1 MKTTDN
7 RHYKAAEGC
16 LIVRKSDGA
25 IMGDSIDLGSADSI
39 ENYEESEFPQEI
51 IDEYTDFDVDGEIHH
66 DPTDA
71 ELLANAKRAK
81 ISEISEYDRS
91 SAVNSFR
98 IDGQQM
104 WLTREERTQIDESIN
119 AYDGMGATSMTKY
132 FGGIPFTFTLVQ
144 WKQMLNALIVYASDA
159 LNVTEAHKAAVMA
172 MATIEEVEAFDITAG
187 YPEKL
192 NFGN

>member
-7 RHYKAAEGC
+7 RHYTAGEGQ
-16 LIVRKSDGA
+16 LIVRTNDDF
-25 IMGDSIDLGSADSI
+25 IMGVSIDLGSADSI
-39 ENYEESEFPQEI
+39 ENYEDREFPQEI
-51 IDEYTDFDVDGEIHH
+51 IDEYTHVDLGGEIHH

-81 ISEISEYDRS
+81 ISDISEYDRS
-91 SAVNSFR
+91 SAVNSFS
-98 IDGQQM
+98 IGGQQM
-104 WLTREERTQIDESIN
+104 WLTREERTQIDESIS
-119 AYDGMGATSMTKY
+119 AYEGMGATSMTKY

-144 WKQMLNALIVYASDA
+144 WKQMLNDLIVYASDA

-172 MATIEEVEAFDITAG
+172 MTTIEEMEAFDITAG

-192 NFGN
+192 NFDN